1 MKSQLLESI
10 GLGNID
16 IAYILIGLLV
26 LILIL
31 FILLIVSMV
40 KQSKLKKRYEA
51 FMQGSDAQ
59 SMESQ
64 IAGLFQ
70 DIDTLKKD
78 TKDNGKEIRHI
89 YKRLETV
96 FQKIGIVKYDAF
108 NQMGGQLSFALALL
122 DEGDNG
128 FVINS
133 VHSSEGSYC
142 YTKVIENG
150 ECDIALGDEETQAIK
165 IAMKETE

>member
-16 IAYILIGLLV
+16 IAYIMIGLLI

-108 NQMGGQLSFALALL
+108 KQMGGQLSYSLALL
-122 DEGDNG
+122 DEGNNG
-128 FVINS
+128 IYKPIPYTVQMAAILIQRKSKRENVKFLLGKRNS
-133 VHSSEGSYC
+133 RHS
-142 YTKVIENG
+142 I
-150 ECDIALGDEETQAIK
+150 LR
-165 IAMKETE
+165 